1 MQTKGLWS
9 LLLVLFASISI
20 ANAQQKLVTGKVVGN
35 DKSPLSNVSVLVK
48 GTNSATTTDNAGAFS
63 ISVAN
68 NQVLVFSL
76 VGFESKEVK
85 VGNTTKFDVRL
96 NNKDNTLE
104 EVVVTAMDIKR
115 NPKELGYS
123 VQKVKGSELAE
134 TQRNNFV
141 NGLQG
146 RIAGLTINP
155 TSGLAGASSQ
165 IVLRGF
171 NSLSLDN
178 SPLFI
183 IDGVIIDNSSVNENS
198 RNTGLAVK
206 PTSANVS
213 TENRSNDY
221 TNRIADIN
229 PNDIEN
235 VTVLKGPEATA
246 LYGSQASSGA
256 IVITTKK
263 GTVSDG
269 KIKVNYDNSLRSTT
283 YTRYPE
289 MMTDFDAGTNGV
301 NQDIFSYFGQRLL
314 FDVKG
319 QDGNAKRYDNL
330 HQFFQTS
337 FSNTHN
343 LSLEYGKG
351 NHTVRMSGS
360 YIDENSPVPTNN
372 FRKYNFRIVTNHKI
386 GKTLEISPSI
396 SYIKSSNDK
405 PLRGVKG
412 YVLSLLSW
420 PVDNN
425 AADWISG
432 SGGKKALFSADPTAE
447 LDNPYFNLYRNR
459 SRDEVDRTVAT
470 LSVNYN
476 PTKWLSINGRVGY
489 DTYKQNGYTKW
500 DSASNFLSRSQKGA
514 LENYYRTYY
523 GYNHTLTATAKKSF
537 GKINTRVMVGNMWQ
551 DYETQTTSIFGNNLT
566 DASRT
571 DSANTLVTTRIRN
584 SNMNRFGLPN
594 YNINRQ
600 SAYFGEAAVNYDN
613 KIFFT
618 YSHRFEE
625 SSIFP
630 TSSRAYDYPAGSVS
644 VIMSDIFPIV
654 KQVASYWKL
663 RGSLASTARSS
674 APYANQS
681 ILNFNT
687 GSGGGYYYDFTNA
700 NPYLTPERQKT
711 MEFGTELKFLNGR
724 LSTEA
729 TYYKTENTDLI
740 AENFR
745 ASYGTGFVLNT
756 LNVGSNENKGV
767 EVVLDYLVVSKKNFS
782 WNTRFNF
789 NRMRNKVTSLPSN
802 VPEFYISD
810 TWVYANARGGLTNGG
825 PTTTITSYGYLRND
839 AGQILIN
846 PTNGLP
852 LLDNTF
858 KVRGDRNPD
867 FTLGWL
873 NNITYKDLRVSFL
886 WDLKVGGDI
895 FNATERYLTT
905 IGRSAITA
913 DREIARIVPGVLKD
927 GKENTATPTP
937 NNVSIIPA
945 TNQLYYTT
953 MPEEA
958 FIEKNVN
965 WFRLRDI
972 SFNYNLNKILTKEV
986 LKTVKTLGVFLTIN
1000 DLILISNY
1008 RGADPSVG
1016 ATSAA
1021 SRGVSGFGFDY
1032 GNMGT
1037 PVSFNF
1043 GVRASF

>member
-20 ANAQQKLVTGKVVGN
+20 ANAQQKLVTGKVVGY
-35 DKSPLSNVSVLVK
+35 DKSPLSNVSVNVK
-48 GTNSATTTDNAGAFS
+48 GSRVATSTNNAGAFS

-68 NQVLVFSL
+68 NQVLTFSL
-76 VGFESKEVK
+76 VGFESKDVR
-85 VGNTTKFDVRL
+85 VGNASTIEVRL
-96 NNKDNTLE
+96 APKDNTLD

-123 VQKVKGSELAE
+123 TQGAKGSELAE

-178 SPLFI
+178 SPLFV
-183 IDGVIIDNSSVNENS
+183 IDGVIIDNSSVNENN
-198 RNTGLAVK
+198 RNTGFAVK
-206 PTSANVS
+206 PSTANVS

-221 TNRIADIN
+221 TNRIADLN
-229 PNDIEN
+229 PNDIED

-256 IVITTKK
+256 IIITTKK
-263 GTVSDG
+263 GGDSQGKVKVS
-269 KIKVNYDNSLRSTT
+269 YDNSIRTTT

-289 MMTDFDAGTNGV
+289 IMTEYDAGLNGA
-301 NQDIFSYFGQRLL
+301 NQNIFSYFGEKL
-314 FDVKG
+314 DY
-319 QDGNAKRYDNL
+319 NARRYDNL
-330 HQFFQTS
+330 HEFFQTS
-337 FSNTHN
+337 MSNTHN

-351 NHTVRMSGS
+351 NHSVRMSGS
-360 YIDENSPVPTNN
+360 YVDENSPVRTNN
-372 FRKYNFRIVTNHKI
+372 YKKYNFRVVTNHKI
-386 GKTLEISPSI
+386 GKNLEISPSI

-420 PVDNN
+420 PIDDN
-425 AADWISG
+425 AHDWLTMNG
-432 SGGKKALFSADPTAE
+432 TKKALFNADPNAE
-447 LDNPYFNLYRNR
+447 LDNPYFNLFRNR
-459 SRDEVDRTVAT
+459 SHDDVSRTVAT
-470 LSVNYN
+470 LSVNYK
-476 PTKWLSINGRVGY
+476 PTSWLTVNGRVGY
-489 DTYKQNGYTKW
+489 DTYQQDGYTKW
-500 DSASNFLSRSQKGA
+500 DSASNFLSRAQKGA
-514 LENYYRTYY
+514 IENYYRTYY
-523 GYNHTLTATAKKSF
+523 GYNHTVTTTAKKSF
-537 GKINTRVMVGNMWQ
+537 GKINTRLMIGNMWQ
-551 DYETQTTSIFGNNLT
+551 DYETQTTSIFGNNLV
-566 DASRT
+566 DANRN
-571 DSANTLVTTRIRN
+571 DSANTAVASRIRS

-600 SAYFGEAAVNYDN
+600 AAYFGEAAVNYDN

-630 TSSRAYDYPAGSVS
+630 SANRAYNYPAGSVS

-654 KQVASYWKL
+654 KEVASYWKL

-700 NPYLTPERQKT
+700 NPYLSPERQKT

-724 LSTEA
+724 LSLDA
-729 TYYKTENTDLI
+729 TYYKTENTNLI

-756 LNVGSNENKGV
+756 LNVGSNENTGI
-767 EVVLDYLVVSKKNFS
+767 EVVLNYLVVSKKDFT

-810 TWVYANARGGLTNGG
+810 TWVYGNARGGLTNGG
-825 PTTTITSYGYLRND
+825 PTTTITSHGYLRNT

-852 LLDNTF
+852 LIDANF

-873 NNITYKDLRVSFL
+873 NNITYKDLRISFL
-886 WDLKVGGDI
+886 WDVKMGGDI

-913 DREIARIVPGVLKD
+913 DRYVARVVPGVLRD
-927 GKENTATPTP
+927 GKENTTTPTP
-937 NNVSIIPA
+937 NNISITPA
-945 TNQLYYTT
+945 TNSLFYTT

-958 FIEKNVN
+958 FIEKDVN
-965 WFRLRDI
+965 WFRLRDLT
-972 SFNYNLNKILTKEV
+972 FNYNVKKFLRGDIDKLA
-986 LKTVKTLGVFLTIN
+986 KTLNVFLTIN

-1016 ATSAA
+1016 ATTSA

-1032 GNMGT
+1032 GNMGA

-1043 GVRASF
+1043 GFRASF

>member
-1 MQTKGLWS
+1 MPEFIIHQRFKIMQTKGLWS

-20 ANAQQKLVTGKVVGN
+20 ANAQQKLVTGRVVGS

-48 GTNSATTTDNAGAFS
+48 GTRVATSTDNAGAFS

-68 NQVLVFSL
+68 NQVLTFSL
-76 VGFESKEVK
+76 VGFESKDVR
-85 VGNTTKFDVRL
+85 VGNATSIEVRL
-96 NNKDNTLE
+96 APKDNTLD

-183 IDGVIIDNSSVNENS
+183 IDGVIIDNSSVNENN

-221 TNRIADIN
+221 TNRIADLN

-263 GTVSDG
+263 GGDSEGKVKVS
-269 KIKVNYDNSLRSTT
+269 YDNSFRLST

-289 MMTDFDAGTNGV
+289 IMTDYDAGLNGV
-301 NQDIFSYFGQRLL
+301 AQNIFSYFGPLL
-314 FDVKG
+314 PYEVKG
-319 QDGNAKRYDNL
+319 DKNTTRWDNL
-330 HQFFQTS
+330 NNFFQTS
-337 FSNTHN
+337 FSNNHN
-343 LSLEYGKG
+343 LSAEYGKG
-351 NHTVRMSGS
+351 NHSVRMSGS

-386 GKTLEISPSI
+386 GKTLEISPSL

-425 AADWISG
+425 AEDWLNPNG
-432 SGGKKALFSADPTAE
+432 TKKGLFSGDPNAE

-459 SRDEVDRTVAT
+459 SRDELTRTVAT
-470 LSVNYN
+470 LSVNYT
-476 PTKWLSINGRVGY
+476 PTKWLTINGRVGY
-489 DTYKQNGYTKW
+489 DTYQQDGYTKW
-500 DSASNFLSRSQKGA
+500 DSASNFLSRAQKGA
-514 LENYYRTYY
+514 LENYYRKYY
-523 GYNHTLTATAKKSF
+523 GYNHTVTATAKKSF
-537 GKINTRVMVGNMWQ
+537 GKINTRLMIGNMWQ

-566 DASRT
+566 DANRT
-571 DSANTLVTTRIRN
+571 DSGNTAVASRIRN
-584 SNMNRFGLPN
+584 SNMNRFGRPN

-600 SAYFGEAAVNYDN
+600 AAYFGEAAVNYDN
-613 KIFFT
+613 KVFLT

-630 TSSRAYDYPAGSVS
+630 VSSRAYNYPAGSVS

-654 KQVASYWKL
+654 KEVANYWKL
-663 RGSLASTARSS
+663 RGSIASTARSS

-711 MEFGTELKFLNGR
+711 MEFGTEMKFFNGR

-756 LNVGSNENKGV
+756 LNVGSN
-767 EVVLDYLVVSKKNFS
+767 
-782 WNTRFNF
+782 
-789 NRMRNKVTSLPSN
+789 
-802 VPEFYISD
+802 
-810 TWVYANARGGLTNGG
+810 
-825 PTTTITSYGYLRND
+825 
-839 AGQILIN
+839 
-846 PTNGLP
+846 
-852 LLDNTF
+852 
-858 KVRGDRNPD
+858 
-867 FTLGWL
+867 
-873 NNITYKDLRVSFL
+873 
-886 WDLKVGGDI
+886 
-895 FNATERYLTT
+895 
-905 IGRSAITA
+905 
-913 DREIARIVPGVLKD
+913 
-927 GKENTATPTP
+927 
-937 NNVSIIPA
+937 
-945 TNQLYYTT
+945 
-953 MPEEA
+953 
-958 FIEKNVN
+958 
-965 WFRLRDI
+965 
-972 SFNYNLNKILTKEV
+972 
-986 LKTVKTLGVFLTIN
+986 
-1000 DLILISNY
+1000 
-1008 RGADPSVG
+1008 
-1016 ATSAA
+1016 
-1021 SRGVSGFGFDY
+1021 
-1032 GNMGT
+1032 
-1037 PVSFNF
+1037 
-1043 GVRASF
+1043 

>member
-1 MQTKGLWS
+1 MQTKSLWS

-20 ANAQQKLVTGKVVGN
+20 ANAQQRLVTGKVIGF
-35 DKSPLSNVSVLVK
+35 DKLPLSNVSVLVK
-48 GTNSATTTDNAGAFS
+48 GSRVATSTDNAGAFS

-68 NQVLVFSL
+68 NQVLTFSS
-76 VGFESKEVK
+76 VGFESKEVR
-85 VGNTTKFDVRL
+85 VGNANTIEVRL
-96 NNKDNTLE
+96 APKDNTLE

-123 VQKVKGSELAE
+123 VQKVKGSEIAE

-183 IDGVIIDNSSVNENS
+183 IDGVIVDNSSVQENN
-198 RNTGLAVK
+198 RNTGLVVK
-206 PTSANVS
+206 PTSANVVS
-213 TENRSNDY
+213 ENRSNDY
-221 TNRIADIN
+221 SNRIADIN

-263 GTVSDG
+263 GGDSDG
-269 KIKVNYDNSLRSTT
+269 KVKVNYDNSFRLST

-289 MMTDFDAGTNGV
+289 MMTEYGSGLNGV
-301 NQDIFSYFGQRLL
+301 AQNIFSYFGPQLPYPTSG
-314 FDVKG
+314 DK
-319 QDGNAKRYDNL
+319 NAIRYDNL
-330 HQFFQTS
+330 HNFFQTS

-372 FRKYNFRIVTNHKI
+372 FKKYNFRIVSNHKI

-396 SYIKSSNDK
+396 SYITSSNDK

-420 PVDNN
+420 PVNN
-425 AADWISG
+425 DASDWTTG
-432 SGGKKALFSADPTAE
+432 SSTKKVLFAADPTDE
-447 LDNPYFNLYRNR
+447 LDNPYFNVYKNR
-459 SRDEVDRTVAT
+459 SRDEITRTVAT
-470 LSVNYN
+470 LSVNYT

-500 DSASNFLSRSQKGA
+500 DSLSNFLSRSQKGA
-514 LENYYRTYY
+514 LENYYRNYY
-523 GYNHTLTATAKKSF
+523 GYNHTVTATAKKSF
-537 GKINTRVMVGNMWQ
+537 GKINTRLMIGNMWQ

-571 DSANTLVTTRIRN
+571 DSANTAVASRIRN

-594 YNINRQ
+594 YNISRQ
-600 SAYFGEAAVNYDN
+600 AAYFGEAAVNYDN

-687 GSGGGYYYDFTNA
+687 GSGGGYFYDFTNA

-729 TYYKTENTDLI
+729 TYYKTENKDLI

-745 ASYGTGFVLNT
+745 ASYATGFVLNT
-756 LNVGSNENKGV
+756 LNVGSNENKGL
-767 EVVLDYLVVSKKNFS
+767 EIAIDYLVVNKKNFS

-789 NRMRNKVTSLPSN
+789 NRMRNKVTSLPAN

-810 TWVYANARGGLTNGG
+810 TWVYGNARGGLKNGG

-839 AGQILIN
+839 AGQILIS
-846 PTNGLP
+846 PTTGLP
-852 LLDNTF
+852 LIDANF
-858 KVRGDRNPD
+858 RVRGDRNPD

-873 NNITYKDLRVSFL
+873 NNITYKNLRVSFL
-886 WDLKVGGDI
+886 WDIKVGGDI
-895 FNATERYLTT
+895 FNATEKYLTA
-905 IGRSAITA
+905 IGRSSITK
-913 DREIARIVPGVLKD
+913 DRDIARVVPGILKD
-927 GKENTATPTP
+927 GKENTTAPTP
-937 NNVSIIPA
+937 NNILITPA
-945 TNQLYYTT
+945 TNSLYYTT

-965 WFRLRDI
+965 WFRLRDL
-972 SFNYNLNKILTKEV
+972 SFNYNVKKL
-986 LKTVKTLGVFLTIN
+986 LKGDVDKLAKTLNVFLTIN

-1008 RGADPSVG
+1008 RGADPAVG
-1016 ATSAA
+1016 ATSSA

-1032 GNMGT
+1032 GNMGA

-1043 GVRASF
+1043 GFRASF

>member
-20 ANAQQKLVTGKVVGN
+20 ANAQQKLVTGKVVGY
-35 DKSPLSNVSVLVK
+35 DKSPLSNVSVNVK
-48 GTNSATTTDNAGAFS
+48 GSRVATSTNNAGAFS

-68 NQVLVFSL
+68 NQVLTFSL
-76 VGFESKEVK
+76 VGFESKDVR
-85 VGNTTKFDVRL
+85 VGNASTIEVRL
-96 NNKDNTLE
+96 APKDNTLD

-123 VQKVKGSELAE
+123 TQGAKGSELAE

-178 SPLFI
+178 SPLFV
-183 IDGVIIDNSSVNENS
+183 IDGVIIDNSSVNENN
-198 RNTGLAVK
+198 RNTGFAVK
-206 PTSANVS
+206 PSTANVS

-221 TNRIADIN
+221 TNRIADLN
-229 PNDIEN
+229 PNDIED

-256 IVITTKK
+256 IIITTKK
-263 GTVSDG
+263 GGDSQGKVKVS
-269 KIKVNYDNSLRSTT
+269 YDNSIRTTT

-289 MMTDFDAGTNGV
+289 IMTEYDAGLNGA
-301 NQDIFSYFGQRLL
+301 NQNIFSYFGEKL
-314 FDVKG
+314 DY
-319 QDGNAKRYDNL
+319 NARRYDNL
-330 HQFFQTS
+330 HEFFQTS
-337 FSNTHN
+337 MSNTHN

-351 NHTVRMSGS
+351 NHSVRMSGS
-360 YIDENSPVPTNN
+360 YVDENSPVRTNN
-372 FRKYNFRIVTNHKI
+372 YKKYNFRVVTNHKI
-386 GKTLEISPSI
+386 GKNLEISPSI

-420 PVDNN
+420 PIDDN
-425 AADWISG
+425 AHDWLTMNG
-432 SGGKKALFSADPTAE
+432 TKKALFNADPNAE
-447 LDNPYFNLYRNR
+447 LDNPYFNLFRNR
-459 SRDEVDRTVAT
+459 SHDDVSRTVAT
-470 LSVNYN
+470 LSVNYK
-476 PTKWLSINGRVGY
+476 PTSWLTVNGRVGY
-489 DTYKQNGYTKW
+489 DTYQQDGYTKW
-500 DSASNFLSRSQKGA
+500 DSASNFLSRAQKGA
-514 LENYYRTYY
+514 IENYYRTYY
-523 GYNHTLTATAKKSF
+523 GYNHTVTTTAKKSF
-537 GKINTRVMVGNMWQ
+537 GKINTRLMIGNMWQ
-551 DYETQTTSIFGNNLT
+551 DYETQTTSIFGNNLV
-566 DASRT
+566 DANRN
-571 DSANTLVTTRIRN
+571 DSANTAVASRIRS

-600 SAYFGEAAVNYDN
+600 AAYFGEAAVNYDN

-630 TSSRAYDYPAGSVS
+630 SASRAYNYPAGSVS

-654 KQVASYWKL
+654 KEVASYWKL

-700 NPYLTPERQKT
+700 NPYLSPERQKT

-724 LSTEA
+724 LSLDA
-729 TYYKTENTDLI
+729 TYYKTENTNLI

-756 LNVGSNENKGV
+756 LNVGSNENTGI
-767 EVVLDYLVVSKKNFS
+767 EVVLNYLVVSKKDFT

-810 TWVYANARGGLTNGG
+810 TWVYGNARGGLTNGG
-825 PTTTITSYGYLRND
+825 PTTTITSHGYLRNT

-852 LLDNTF
+852 LIDANF

-873 NNITYKDLRVSFL
+873 NNITYKDLRISFL
-886 WDLKVGGDI
+886 WDVKMGGDI

-913 DREIARIVPGVLKD
+913 DRYVARVVPGVLRD
-927 GKENTATPTP
+927 GKENTTTPTP
-937 NNVSIIPA
+937 NNISITPA
-945 TNQLYYTT
+945 TNSLFYTT

-958 FIEKNVN
+958 FIEKDVN
-965 WFRLRDI
+965 WFRLRDLT
-972 SFNYNLNKILTKEV
+972 FNYNVKKFLRGDIDKLA
-986 LKTVKTLGVFLTIN
+986 KTLNVFLTIN

-1016 ATSAA
+1016 ATTSA

-1032 GNMGT
+1032 GNMGA

-1043 GVRASF
+1043 GFRASF

>member
-20 ANAQQKLVTGKVVGN
+20 ANAQQKLVTGKVVGY
-35 DKSPLSNVSVLVK
+35 DKSPLSNVSVNVK
-48 GTNSATTTDNAGAFS
+48 GSRVATSTNNAGAFS

-68 NQVLVFSL
+68 NQVLTFSL
-76 VGFESKEVK
+76 VGFESKDVR
-85 VGNTTKFDVRL
+85 VGNASTIEVRL
-96 NNKDNTLE
+96 APKDNTLD

-123 VQKVKGSELAE
+123 TQGAKGSELAE

-178 SPLFI
+178 SPLFV
-183 IDGVIIDNSSVNENS
+183 IDGVIIDNSSVNENN
-198 RNTGLAVK
+198 RNTGFAVK
-206 PTSANVS
+206 PSTANVS

-221 TNRIADIN
+221 TNRIADLN
-229 PNDIEN
+229 PNDIED

-256 IVITTKK
+256 IIITTKK
-263 GTVSDG
+263 GGDSQGKVKVS
-269 KIKVNYDNSLRSTT
+269 YDNSIRTTT

-289 MMTDFDAGTNGV
+289 IMTEYDAGLNGA
-301 NQDIFSYFGQRLL
+301 NQNIFSYFGEKL
-314 FDVKG
+314 DY
-319 QDGNAKRYDNL
+319 NARRYDNL
-330 HQFFQTS
+330 HEFFQTS
-337 FSNTHN
+337 MSNTHN

-351 NHTVRMSGS
+351 NHSVRMSGS
-360 YIDENSPVPTNN
+360 YVDENSPVRTNN
-372 FRKYNFRIVTNHKI
+372 YKKYNFRVVTNHKI
-386 GKTLEISPSI
+386 GKNLEISPSI

-420 PVDNN
+420 PIDDN
-425 AADWISG
+425 AHDWLTMNG
-432 SGGKKALFSADPTAE
+432 TKKALFNADPNAE
-447 LDNPYFNLYRNR
+447 LDNPYFNLFRNR
-459 SRDEVDRTVAT
+459 SHDDVSRTVAT
-470 LSVNYN
+470 LSVNYK
-476 PTKWLSINGRVGY
+476 PTSWLTVNGRVGY
-489 DTYKQNGYTKW
+489 DTYQQDGYTKW
-500 DSASNFLSRSQKGA
+500 DSASNFLSRAQKGA
-514 LENYYRTYY
+514 IENYYRTYY
-523 GYNHTLTATAKKSF
+523 GYNHTVTTTAKKSF
-537 GKINTRVMVGNMWQ
+537 GKINTRLMIGNMWQ
-551 DYETQTTSIFGNNLT
+551 DYETQTTSIFGNNLV
-566 DASRT
+566 DANRN
-571 DSANTLVTTRIRN
+571 DSANTAVASRIRS

-600 SAYFGEAAVNYDN
+600 AAYFGEAAVNYDN

-630 TSSRAYDYPAGSVS
+630 SASRAYNYPAGSVS

-654 KQVASYWKL
+654 KEVASYWKL

-700 NPYLTPERQKT
+700 NPYLSPERQKT

-724 LSTEA
+724 LSLDA
-729 TYYKTENTDLI
+729 TYYKTENTNLI

-756 LNVGSNENKGV
+756 LNVGSNENTGI
-767 EVVLDYLVVSKKNFS
+767 EVVLNYLVVSKKDFT

-810 TWVYANARGGLTNGG
+810 TWVYGFARGGLTNGG
-825 PTTTITSYGYLRND
+825 PTTTITSHGYLRNT
-839 AGQILIN
+839 AGDILIN

-852 LLDNTF
+852 LIDANF

-873 NNITYKDLRVSFL
+873 NNITYKDLRISFL
-886 WDLKVGGDI
+886 WDVKMGGDI

-913 DREIARIVPGVLKD
+913 DRYVARVVPGVLRD
-927 GKENTATPTP
+927 GKENTTTPTP
-937 NNVSIIPA
+937 NNISITPA
-945 TNQLYYTT
+945 TNSLFYTT

-958 FIEKNVN
+958 FIEKDVN
-965 WFRLRDI
+965 WFRLRDLT
-972 SFNYNLNKILTKEV
+972 FNYNVKKFLRGDIDKLA
-986 LKTVKTLGVFLTIN
+986 KTLNVFLTIN

-1016 ATSAA
+1016 ATTSA

-1032 GNMGT
+1032 GNMGA

-1043 GVRASF
+1043 GFRASF

>member
-20 ANAQQKLVTGKVVGN
+20 ANAQQKLVTGKVVGY

-48 GTNSATTTDNAGAFS
+48 GSRVATSTDNAGAFS

-68 NQVLVFSL
+68 NQVLTFSL
-76 VGFESKEVK
+76 VGFESKDVR
-85 VGNTTKFDVRL
+85 VGNASTIEVRL
-96 NNKDNTLE
+96 APKDNTLD

-183 IDGVIIDNSSVNENS
+183 IDGVIIDNSTVNENN

-213 TENRSNDY
+213 SENRSNDY
-221 TNRIADIN
+221 TNRIADLN

-263 GTVSDG
+263 GGDSDG
-269 KIKVNYDNSLRSTT
+269 KVKVNYDNSLRLST

-289 MMTDFDAGTNGV
+289 IMTEYDAGNNGV
-301 NQDIFSYFGQRLL
+301 AQNIFSYFGPLL
-314 FDVKG
+314 PYPTKG
-319 QDGNAKRYDNL
+319 DKNAARYQNL
-330 HQFFQTS
+330 ETFFQTS

-343 LSLEYGKG
+343 VSAEYGKG
-351 NHTVRMSGS
+351 NHSVRMSGS
-360 YIDENSPVPTNN
+360 YLDENSPVRTNN
-372 FRKYNFRIVTNHKI
+372 FRKYNFRIVSNHKI
-386 GKTLEISPSI
+386 GKTLEISPSV

-405 PLRGVKG
+405 PLRGVRG

-420 PVDNN
+420 PVDND
-425 AADWISG
+425 AKDWVTG
-432 SGGKKALFSADPTAE
+432 NGNKKGLFTGDPNAE

-459 SRDEVDRTVAT
+459 SRDEVSRTVAT
-470 LSVNYN
+470 LAVNYS
-476 PTKWLSINGRVGY
+476 PTKWLTINGRVGY
-489 DTYKQNGYTKW
+489 DTYKQDGYTQW
-500 DSASNFLSRSQKGA
+500 DSASNFLSRAQKGA
-514 LENYYRTYY
+514 LENYYRNYY
-523 GYNHTLTATAKKSF
+523 GYNHTVTATAKKSF
-537 GKINTRVMVGNMWQ
+537 GKINTRLMIGNMWQ

-566 DASRT
+566 DAKRT
-571 DSANTLVTTRIRN
+571 DSGNTAVASRIRN

-600 SAYFGEAAVNYDN
+600 AAYFGEAAVNYDN
-613 KIFFT
+613 KVFLT

-630 TSSRAYDYPAGSVS
+630 TASRAYDYPAGSVS
-644 VIMSDIFPIV
+644 VIMSDIFPVV
-654 KQVASYWKL
+654 KELASYWKL

-711 MEFGTELKFLNGR
+711 MEFGTEMKFLNGR

-756 LNVGSNENKGV
+756 LNVGSNENTGL
-767 EVVLDYLVVSKKNFS
+767 EVVLDYLVVNKKNFS

-789 NRMRNKVTSLPSN
+789 NRMRNKVTSLPTN

-810 TWVYANARGGLTNGG
+810 TWVYGNARGGLANGG
-825 PTTTITSYGYLRND
+825 PTTTITSHGYLRNN
-839 AGQILIN
+839 AGDILIN
-846 PTNGLP
+846 PTTGLP
-852 LLDNTF
+852 LIDANF

-873 NNITYKDLRVSFL
+873 NNITYKDLRISFL
-886 WDLKVGGDI
+886 WDVKVGGDI

-905 IGRSAITA
+905 IGRSAITK
-913 DREIARIVPGVLKD
+913 DRDIARVVPGVLRD
-927 GKENTATPTP
+927 GKENTTTPTP
-937 NNVSIIPA
+937 NNISITPA
-945 TNQLYYTT
+945 TNSLFYTT

-958 FIEKNVN
+958 FIEKDVN
-965 WFRLRDI
+965 WFRLRDLT
-972 SFNYNLNKILTKEV
+972 FNYNVKKL
-986 LKTVKTLGVFLTIN
+986 LKGDVDKLAKTLNVFLTIN
-1000 DLILISNY
+1000 DLVLISNY
-1008 RGADPSVG
+1008 RGADPAVG
-1016 ATSAA
+1016 ATSSA

-1032 GNMGT
+1032 GNMGA

-1043 GVRASF
+1043 GFRASF

>member
-20 ANAQQKLVTGKVVGN
+20 ANAQQKLVTGKVVGY

-48 GTNSATTTDNAGAFS
+48 GSRVATSTDNAGAFS

-68 NQVLVFSL
+68 NQVLTFSL
-76 VGFESKEVK
+76 VGFESKDVR
-85 VGNTTKFDVRL
+85 VGNASTIEVRL
-96 NNKDNTLE
+96 APKDNTLD

-123 VQKVKGSELAE
+123 TQGAKGSELAE

-178 SPLFI
+178 SPLFV
-183 IDGVIIDNSSVNENS
+183 IDGVIIDNSSVNENN
-198 RNTGLAVK
+198 RNTGFAVK
-206 PTSANVS
+206 PSTANVS

-221 TNRIADIN
+221 TNRIADLN
-229 PNDIEN
+229 PNDIED

-256 IVITTKK
+256 IIITTKK
-263 GTVSDG
+263 GGDSQGKVKVS
-269 KIKVNYDNSLRSTT
+269 YDNSIRTTT

-289 MMTDFDAGTNGV
+289 IMTEYDAGLNGA
-301 NQDIFSYFGQRLL
+301 NQNIFSYFGEKL
-314 FDVKG
+314 DY
-319 QDGNAKRYDNL
+319 NARRYDNL
-330 HQFFQTS
+330 HEFFQTS
-337 FSNTHN
+337 MSNTHN

-351 NHTVRMSGS
+351 NHSVRMSGS
-360 YIDENSPVPTNN
+360 YVDENSPVRTNN
-372 FRKYNFRIVTNHKI
+372 YKKYNFRVVTNHKI
-386 GKTLEISPSI
+386 GKNLEISPSI

-420 PVDNN
+420 PIDDN
-425 AADWISG
+425 AHDWLTMNG
-432 SGGKKALFSADPTAE
+432 TKKALFNADPNAE
-447 LDNPYFNLYRNR
+447 LDNPYFNLFRNR
-459 SRDEVDRTVAT
+459 SHDDVSRTVAT
-470 LSVNYN
+470 LSVNYK
-476 PTKWLSINGRVGY
+476 PTSWLTVNGRVGY
-489 DTYKQNGYTKW
+489 DTYQQDGYTKW
-500 DSASNFLSRSQKGA
+500 DSASNFLSRAQKGA
-514 LENYYRTYY
+514 IENYYRTYY
-523 GYNHTLTATAKKSF
+523 GYNHTVTTTAKKSF
-537 GKINTRVMVGNMWQ
+537 GKINTRLMIGNMWQ
-551 DYETQTTSIFGNNLT
+551 DYETQTTSIFGNNLV
-566 DASRT
+566 DANRN
-571 DSANTLVTTRIRN
+571 DSANTAVASRIRS

-600 SAYFGEAAVNYDN
+600 AAYFGEAAVNYDN

-630 TSSRAYDYPAGSVS
+630 SASRAYNYPAGSVS

-654 KQVASYWKL
+654 KEVASYWKL

-700 NPYLTPERQKT
+700 NPYLSPERQKT

-724 LSTEA
+724 LSLDA
-729 TYYKTENTDLI
+729 TYYKTENTNLI

-756 LNVGSNENKGV
+756 LNVGSNENTGI
-767 EVVLDYLVVSKKNFS
+767 EVVLNYLVVSKKDFT

-810 TWVYANARGGLTNGG
+810 TWVYGNARGGLTNGG
-825 PTTTITSYGYLRND
+825 PTTTITSHGYLRNT

-852 LLDNTF
+852 LIDANF

-873 NNITYKDLRVSFL
+873 NNITYKDLRISFL
-886 WDLKVGGDI
+886 WDVKMGGDI

-913 DREIARIVPGVLKD
+913 DRYVARVVPGVLRD
-927 GKENTATPTP
+927 GKENTTTPTP
-937 NNVSIIPA
+937 NNISITPA
-945 TNQLYYTT
+945 TNSLFYTT

-958 FIEKNVN
+958 FIEKDVN
-965 WFRLRDI
+965 WFRLRDLT
-972 SFNYNLNKILTKEV
+972 FNYNVKKFLRGDIDKLA
-986 LKTVKTLGVFLTIN
+986 KTLNVFLTIN

-1016 ATSAA
+1016 ATTSA

-1032 GNMGT
+1032 GNMGA

-1043 GVRASF
+1043 GFRASF